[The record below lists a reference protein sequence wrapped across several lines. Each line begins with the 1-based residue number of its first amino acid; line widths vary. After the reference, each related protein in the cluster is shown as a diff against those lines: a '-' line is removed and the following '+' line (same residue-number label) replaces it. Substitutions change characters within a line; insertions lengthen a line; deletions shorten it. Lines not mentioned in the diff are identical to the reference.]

1 MDLRMRKG
9 RRADLPIIWPATL
22 QTAWDDLPEDERKGL
37 DRQAWESHFRKK
49 IEQYVEGNRTE
60 RWVAEGPSGE
70 FLGYIIIGESGFL
83 TPEVHAFLYD
93 IWVAPDHRGKGIG
106 QALVDWAGDWAPEAR
121 APEDQA
127 RGRRGERTGAACVR
141 EARIHRGAAVHGEAP
156 PVGFWLRL
164 ESRKPPP
171 KRYITGYCLRR
182 CGERNDPSQPDRDR
196 RKQGQGAHP
205 EERPGHGQAPRDAGG
220 HVPPDVRR
228 RRWLLR
234 IPVRPGSR
242 PVDPRRR

>member
-37 DRQAWESHFRKK
+37 DRQAWERHFRKK

-60 RWVAEGPSGE
+60 RWVAEGLSGE

-106 QALVDWAGDWAPEAR
+106 QALVEWAGD
-121 APEDQA
+121 
-127 RGRRGERTGAACVR
+127 
-141 EARIHRGAAVHGEAP
+141 
-156 PVGFWLRL
+156 
-164 ESRKPPP
+164 
-171 KRYITGYCLRR
+171 
-182 CGERNDPSQPDRDR
+182 
-196 RKQGQGAHP
+196 
-205 EERPGHGQAPRDAGG
+205 
-220 HVPPDVRR
+220 
-228 RRWLLR
+228 
-234 IPVRPGSR
+234 
-242 PVDPRRR
+242 